1 MRMRKRKQ
9 YLWEVTRI
17 GCSPETSFIIGS
29 VYGAVRNQALKA
41 AIKLLKVQRATMR
54 AMAWV
59 IGGFAAS
66 PPCVC
71 RPIIDQL

>member
-1 MRMRKRKQ
+1 MRMRMRKRKQ
-9 YLWEVTRI
+9 YLWKV
-17 GCSPETSFIIGS
+17 PETAFIIGS
-29 VYGAVRNQALKA
+29 VYGAVRNQALKL
-41 AIKLLKVQRATMR
+41 AIKQLKVQRAIMR

-66 PPCVC
+66 PPRVC

>member
-1 MRMRKRKQ
+1 MRKRKRKQ
-9 YLWEVTRI
+9 YLWEV
-17 GCSPETSFIIGS
+17 PETPFNFGS
-29 VYGAVRNQALKA
+29 VYGAVRNQAL
-41 AIKLLKVQRATMR
+41 AIKQLKVQRATMR

-66 PPCVC
+66 PPRVC

>member
-9 YLWEVTRI
+9 YLWEV
-17 GCSPETSFIIGS
+17 PETPFIIGS
-29 VYGAVRNQALKA
+29 VYGAVRNQALKSP
-41 AIKLLKVQRATMR
+41 IKQLKVQSATMR

-59 IGGFAAS
+59 IGRFAAS
-66 PPCVC
+66 PPRVC